1 MMRRGML
8 SDYFSGVAVKRL
20 SMVEVSQR
28 GQGSNQHEFNS
39 SRALKA
45 LMGEDD
51 RKGIPARFIWLGE
64 EQEGLSEDSTI
75 SWYDSRRRHPT
86 RSEYRLYYPG
96 NPVTEMMQQGDAFF
110 IALRPDGSAMVIV
123 TPAGSTMQNQLVWLF
138 GLDQQPEF
146 EFTFQPIAGD
156 RDNELDFAARY
167 ILDELGIDFEEPDA
181 DHLDRLIEPFGLR
194 FPTTQAFSLLA
205 RNSLPHIS
213 TQDDPDAA
221 LMAWIER
228 EELLFRRLERHIVAE
243 RLRGGFMSEDDSADV
258 DGFLSFSLSVQNR
271 RKSRAGQSLEN
282 HLEAVFGACG
292 IRFARGAVT
301 ENRNRP
307 DFLFPGAI
315 EYHDPSFP
323 NSRLTMLAS
332 KSTLKDRWRQVLPE
346 AQRISDKHLFT
357 LEPGISENQTAQMQ
371 TERLQLVI
379 PYGIHETYRE
389 TQRHWLMTMSD
400 FIRLARARQQQQ

>member
-1 MMRRGML
+1 MQRGML

-51 RKGIPARFIWLGE
+51 RKGIPARFVWLGE

-86 RSEYRLYYPG
+86 RSEYRLYYPS

-123 TPAGSTMQNQLVWLF
+123 TPAESTMQNQLVWLF
-138 GLDQQPEF
+138 GLDGQPEF
-146 EFTFQPIAGD
+146 EFAFQPISGD
-156 RDNELDFAARY
+156 SDNQLDFAARY

-181 DHLDRLIEPFGLR
+181 DRLDTLIEPFGLH
-194 FPTTQAFSLLA
+194 FPITREFSLLA
-205 RNSLPHIS
+205 RNSLSHV
-213 TQDDPDAA
+213 TARDDPDAA
-221 LMAWIER
+221 MMAWIER
-228 EELLFRRLERHIVAE
+228 EELLFRRLERHIVAQ
-243 RLRGGFMSEDDSADV
+243 RLRGGFMAEDESADV

-271 RKSRAGQSLEN
+271 RKSRVGQSLEN
-282 HLEAVFGACG
+282 HLEALFDACS

-301 ENRNRP
+301 ENRNKP

-315 EYHDPSFP
+315 EYHDPEFP
-323 NSRLTMLAS
+323 VARLTMLAS

-346 AQRISDKHLFT
+346 AQRIPDKHLFT
-357 LEPGISENQTAQMQ
+357 LEPGISENQTTQMQ
-371 TERLQLVI
+371 AERLQLVI
-379 PYGIHETYRE
+379 PQGIHGTYRE
-389 TQRHWLMTMSD
+389 AQRQWLMSMGD
-400 FIRLARARQQQQ
+400 FIRLANERQQ

>member
-8 SDYFSGVAVKRL
+8 SDYFTGVAVKRL
-20 SMVEVSQR
+20 SMVEVSPR

-51 RKGIPARFIWLGE
+51 RKGIPTRFVWLGE

-86 RSEYRLYYPG
+86 RSEYRLYYPS

-138 GLDQQPEF
+138 GLDEEPEF
-146 EFTFQPIAGD
+146 EFTFQPIEGD
-156 RDNELDFAARY
+156 SDNQLDFAARY
-167 ILDELGIDFEEPDA
+167 ILDELGIDFEEPEA
-181 DHLDRLIEPFGLR
+181 DRLDGLVERFGLR
-194 FPTTQAFSLLA
+194 FPTTREFSLLA
-205 RNSLPHIS
+205 RSSLPEVVAR
-213 TQDDPDAA
+213 DDPDRAI
-221 LMAWIER
+221 MAWIER

-243 RLRGGFMSEDDSADV
+243 RLGNGFMASDRSADV
-258 DGFLSFSLSVQNR
+258 DGFLAFSLSVQNR

-282 HLEAVFGACG
+282 HLEAIFGECG
-292 IRFARGAVT
+292 IRYARGAET
-301 ENRNRP
+301 ENRNKP
-307 DFLFPGAI
+307 DFLFPGAA
-315 EYHDPSFP
+315 EYHDPAFSP
-323 NSRLTMLAS
+323 GRLTMLAS

-346 AQRISDKHLFT
+346 AQRIPDKHLFT
-357 LEPGISENQTAQMQ
+357 LEPGISENQTTQMQ
-371 TERLQLVI
+371 AERLQLVI
-379 PYGIHETYRE
+379 PAAIHATYRQ
-389 TQRHWLMTMSD
+389 TQQNWLMTLSE
-400 FIRLARARQQQQ
+400 FLAITLHRQDLA